1 MMHAT
6 CERGKV
12 IRNWVVVVAQ
22 LVERSLPKPDIHG
35 SNRFICKFYYITT
48 VLQNFI
54 EKAKIQKK
62 AAIGPFHCQS
72 LCLLKMITFEI
83 FTLNDFK
90 MGNSWPFLIFSYLST
105 KYFVTFTNFINRS
118 TKNCIIP
125 FEKAHFR

>member
-62 AAIGPFHCQS
+62 A
-72 LCLLKMITFEI
+72 FE
-83 FTLNDFK
+83 ND
-90 MGNSWPFLIFSYLST
+90 NL
-105 KYFVTFTNFINRS
+105 
-118 TKNCIIP
+118 
-125 FEKAHFR
+125 